1 MVLEDF
7 ALEEGDRLAY
17 FLFGC
22 FDFLLLSLDVWG
34 RFVEVDRNNSGAF
47 VFLRS
52 NSKFYLFTLLLWARF
67 LFFFLEEVSRGFVL
81 FLIKVI
87 LRDCIMQRLLQPKY
101 ILLNAIQS
109 RCMMRMILCRLCFKL
124 SFTTKRKF
132 RGFRYTTSVVFS
144 AISERLLHKLLKLE
158 QSSPF
163 SALRGSSNA
172 SYRDSF
178 LVFLWLAHKVR
189 ILLYIAWVLLL
200 QNVLLAMSVIIV
212 SWRSSVHFVY
222 TYLVDPSLG

>member
-1 MVLEDF
+1 
-7 ALEEGDRLAY
+7 
-17 FLFGC
+17 
-22 FDFLLLSLDVWG
+22 
-34 RFVEVDRNNSGAF
+34 
-47 VFLRS
+47 
-52 NSKFYLFTLLLWARF
+52 
-67 LFFFLEEVSRGFVL
+67 
-81 FLIKVI
+81 
-87 LRDCIMQRLLQPKY
+87 
-101 ILLNAIQS
+101 
-109 RCMMRMILCRLCFKL
+109 MMRMILCRLCFKL

-212 SWRSSVHFVY
+212 S
-222 TYLVDPSLG
+222 